1 MQPTGKDSSNSTPDP
16 LHVPLSELKGS
27 IHEDDFKPSWRGWIH
42 TGVLPF
48 VVAAGILLVVFSD
61 GWQTKVASAVY
72 LAGSFLLFGGSALYH
87 RFRWG
92 YTTKRILKRIDH
104 ANIFLLIAGTYTP
117 LTVAA
122 LPSDKGWFLLTL
134 VWSIAVVGIGFR
146 LIWVSAPRWLY
157 VPIYVLMGWAAVI
170 YVVDLWIANWVMM
183 TLIGIGGIAYTVGA
197 VIYGMKK
204 PNPFPNH
211 FGFHEIFHALTVVAF
226 ICQWVGALLVVIDPL
241 PGSIG
246 GASS

>member
-1 MQPTGKDSSNSTPDP
+1 MVNAGKKTKKTSPDP

-27 IHEDDFKPSWRGWIH
+27 VHEDDFRPSWRGWIH

-48 VVAAGILLVVFSD
+48 VVAAGILLIIFAD
-61 GWQTKVASAVY
+61 GWQTKIAASVY
-72 LAGSFLLFGGSALYH
+72 LTGSFLLFGGSALYH
-87 RFRWG
+87 RFNWG
-92 YTTKRILKRIDH
+92 PTTKRVLKRIDH

-146 LIWVSAPRWLY
+146 LIWVGAPRWLY

-170 YVVDLWIANWVMM
+170 YITDLWDANWVMM
-183 TLIGIGGIAYTVGA
+183 LLIVIGGIAYTVGA
-197 VIYGMKK
+197 VIYGMKR
-204 PNPFPNH
+204 PNPVPNH

-226 ICQWVGALLVVIDPL
+226 ICHWVGALLVVTNPI

-246 GASS
+246 G